1 MSDLSERKVS
11 GPPPRTRKADQAPS
25 RLLKAN
31 RDAAQAA
38 QPQETQVAPTA
49 AEPLHEAAPVPESS
63 TVQAGRTAE
72 PSDVALAAPSRDATE
87 VPTPATASTVPPT
100 ANQTK
105 KLVNATYRV
114 PAELKQRLNSA
125 ISAVKTFEG
134 WTSAEEYVQDLFE
147 RDIQR
152 IQDEYNNGEPFPL
165 RTKAMPRGRSIPPK
179 DQ

>member
-11 GPPPRTRKADQAPS
+11 GPPPRARRSEQAPS

-38 QPQETQVAPTA
+38 QSQEAQVAPA
-49 AEPLHEAAPVPESS
+49 PVEPLHDAAPAAAAPAVETSRAAEASPVALTTPSEDATNVSS
-63 TVQAGRTAE
+63 PAATSAE
-72 PSDVALAAPSRDATE
+72 PPAAD
-87 VPTPATASTVPPT
+87 PA
-100 ANQTK
+100 K

-114 PAELKQRLNSA
+114 PADLKQRLNSA

-147 RDIQR
+147 RDI
-152 IQDEYNNGEPFPL
+152 
-165 RTKAMPRGRSIPPK
+165 
-179 DQ
+179 